1 LSPSRLLTTVLVL
14 CTLTGCA
21 GHRASH
27 RPTPTVEGQVGVYK
41 ARLERVEGRTVRFR
55 LILFAELPD
64 RLHGEVVSPVG
75 STLLVVD
82 AGEGRISVA
91 RMRDRLAY
99 VGQASP
105 DVIEGLLGVRL
116 SLADFVST
124 LLTGEPEARGYRVVR
139 TAPPG
144 AALPDQLEIIA
155 APNSLSLQLK
165 RRRRLE
171 SGTNQLGRGRPPD
184 GMKVRD
190 LAELDLGALPELDHE
205 DGQDP

>member
-1 LSPSRLLTTVLVL
+1 LV
-14 CTLTGCA
+14 
-21 GHRASH
+21 
-27 RPTPTVEGQVGVYK
+27 
-41 ARLERVEGRTVRFR
+41 
-55 LILFAELPD
+55 LFAELPD

-105 DVIEGLLGVRL
+105 EVIEGLLGVRL
-116 SLADFVST
+116 SLGDFVST
-124 LLTGEPEARGYRVVR
+124 LLTGEPEAQGYRVVR

-144 AALPDQLEIIA
+144 AALPDRLEIIA

-165 RRRRLE
+165 RRRALE

-184 GMKVRD
+184 GMELRD
-190 LAELDLGALPELDHE
+190 LAELDLGALPELDDE
-205 DGQDP
+205 DG